1 MKKRVRQD
9 LLAVA
14 PPNKFQLHHTNR
26 RQIGSAF
33 LWQRSG
39 QSSISTRQTGN
50 KTIWHLTP
58 QGAACTCQSKRMRL
72 THLDA
77 SNTSDDETLK
87 LSYRRSDNR
96 LTTSVRLRVRPS
108 YSKES
113 SSDKQRQTISGSM
126 NLSVSATC
134 ERANTFAAVCGY
146 REKVRC
152 LTTERA

>member
-1 MKKRVRQD
+1 MKKSVRQD

-87 LSYRRSDNR
+87 LSDRRSDNR

-108 YSKES
+108 DSKES